1 MAYFLKRES
10 GSERVG
16 KVLADVFC
24 ALIILVFAVVYFG
37 LLGGLLP
44 TLLLVG
50 AIIGLDFL
58 MPNENDASGA
68 AIR

>member
-16 KVLADVFC
+16 KILADVFC

-37 LLGGLLP
+37 LLAGLLT

-58 MPNENDASGA
+58 VPNEDDASGA

>member
-10 GSERVG
+10 GSERGG
-16 KVLADVFC
+16 KILADVFC

-37 LLGGLLP
+37 FLGGVLT
-44 TLLLVG
+44 TLVLVG
-50 AIIGLDFL
+50 AIIALDFL
-58 MPNENDASGA
+58 MPNEDDASGA